1 MPAKKRA
8 PEPSAAPA
16 PRTNPSLDRPEEVY
30 VKASEVFRVLS
41 APMRLKIINYLCD
54 GEQNVGYLLSRIDAT
69 QPNMSQHLNH
79 LYKAGI
85 LARRRE
91 GPQMYYRIAN
101 DQVVNLCK
109 TVCMQV
115 AD

>member
-8 PEPSAAPA
+8 PEPSAA
-16 PRTNPSLDRPEEVY
+16 TTQSQDRPEEVY

-54 GEQNVGYLLSRIDAT
+54 GEQNVGYLLTRIDAT

-101 DQVVNLCK
+101 DQIVNLCK
-109 TVCMQV
+109 TVCLQV